1 MTNWGTHNV
10 KELLCAAVFLLF
22 LWDMVAV
29 ADTDT
34 PSAQLRQTLNSLL
47 TILSDERLKE
57 PEQAVERHAK
67 ISQVLSQRFA
77 YSAMAQEALGRHWQ
91 TLSQVQQRDFVPLFS
106 TLLEREHV
114 ERIEKYGGSE
124 KSVSFVDETTESA
137 GKAVVQIEIADPGD
151 PTTDEDIKYRLEK
164 HDDGWYVHD
173 ILIEGSSIVRNYRA
187 QFDKI
192 IRQESYD
199 ELLRRLQ
206 MSPVS
211 TKPAP

>member
-10 KELLCAAVFLLF
+10 KGLLCTALFLLF
-22 LWDMVAV
+22 LWDTVAV

-47 TILSDERLKE
+47 AILSDERLKA
-57 PEQAVERHAK
+57 PEQAAERRAK

-91 TLSQVQQRDFVPLFS
+91 TLSQAQQKEFVPLFS

-114 ERIEKYGGSE
+114 QRIEKYGGSK
-124 KSVSFVDETTESA
+124 KSVSFIDETIKSA
-137 GKAVVQIEIADPGD
+137 GKAVAHVEIADPGD
-151 PTTDEDIKYRLEK
+151 PTAREDIKYRLEK
-164 HDDGWYVHD
+164 RGDDWYVHD
-173 ILIEGSSIVRNYRA
+173 ILMDDSSIVRNYRA

-206 MSPVS
+206 MSPIS
-211 TKPAP
+211 TKSAP